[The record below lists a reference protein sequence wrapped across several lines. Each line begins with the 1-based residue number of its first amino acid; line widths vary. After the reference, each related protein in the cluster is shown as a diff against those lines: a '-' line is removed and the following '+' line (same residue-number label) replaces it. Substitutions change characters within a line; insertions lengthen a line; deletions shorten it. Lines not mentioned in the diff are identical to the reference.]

1 MKKLDLR
8 KKYDQKDLLRI
19 INELIE
25 ENKELKRELGRKID
39 WESYR
44 IFDPGCC
51 DQEGELIWM

>member
-25 ENKELKRELGRKID
+25 ENKELKRELGRKVD
-39 WESYR
+39 WEAYR
-44 IFDPGCC
+44 IFDPLCC
-51 DQEGELIWM
+51 D

>member
-25 ENKELKRELGRKID
+25 ENKELKRELGRKVD
-39 WESYR
+39 CWDYR
-44 IFDPGCC
+44 ADPIYY
-51 DQEGELIWM
+51 D

>member
-25 ENKELKRELGRKID
+25 ENKELKREIGRKVD
-39 WESYR
+39 WETYR
-44 IFDPGCC
+44 SFDPVCC
-51 DQEGELIWM
+51 DY